1 MEKTQRR
8 FRINDLSEII
18 VGSVVLAFPVAIT
31 EEVWNLGT
39 TLPLGSAIFMVVASL
54 VFTAWFAYHA
64 YYQSVMETHWPDL
77 LVRSLTTYIVTL
89 VIAALILT
97 VLHQFPLLTDS
108 TTAINRMI
116 IVALPA
122 SFCATVVDSLR

>member
-18 VGSVVLAFPVAIT
+18 VGSVLLAFPVAIT

-39 TLPLGSAIFMVVASL
+39 ALPLGSAIVMVVASL
-54 VFTAWFAYHA
+54 VFIAWFAYHA
-64 YYQSVMETHWPDL
+64 YYQSVMDTHWKDL
-77 LVRSLTTYIVTL
+77 LTRTVTIYIVTL
-89 VIAALILT
+89 VVAALILT
-97 VLHQFPLLTDS
+97 ILNQFPLLTDS

>member
-1 MEKTQRR
+1 M
-8 FRINDLSEII
+8 
-18 VGSVVLAFPVAIT
+18 AFPVAIT

-39 TLPLGSAIFMVVASL
+39 TLPLASAIVMVVASL
-54 VFTAWFAYHA
+54 VFITWFAYHA
-64 YYQSVMETHWPDL
+64 YYQSVMDTHWKDL
-77 LVRSLTTYIVTL
+77 LARSLTIYIVTL

-122 SFCATVVDSLR
+122 SFCATVVDSMR

>member
-64 YYQSVMETHWPDL
+64 Y
-77 LVRSLTTYIVTL
+77 
-89 VIAALILT
+89 
-97 VLHQFPLLTDS
+97 
-108 TTAINRMI
+108 
-116 IVALPA
+116 
-122 SFCATVVDSLR
+122 DSLARPVSPVANNLHSHARYRCIDSHSVASVPFADGLNDCD